1 MRSDGACASIQSQAR
16 LQRTD
21 LQSLF
26 VGQRGQF
33 PLRSGFREY
42 FELRYVL
49 QVKVLRR
56 RGRKRQCG
64 RKRHCG
70 RECRGKACPQQ

>member
-1 MRSDGACASIQSQAR
+1 MRSDGACASIQSQSR

-33 PLRSGFREY
+33 PLRSGFRES
-42 FELRYVL
+42 FELVYVL
-49 QVKVLRR
+49 QVKGLRGRGRERYCGRQRR
-56 RGRKRQCG
+56 RGEDR
-64 RKRHCG
+64 
-70 RECRGKACPQQ
+70 AQQ